1 MSLDVISSYIFQA
14 LNSPHNTPRGQTAEG
29 WKLMEHHETVREV
42 YRECVRN
49 HSLRHGAC
57 YTIDGCCKFI
67 PADGDDHLQCGACG
81 CHRNFHRADY
91 CIVGTLPVPSGRRR
105 PRARF
110 TEEQKQS
117 MARYAKRIGWRVP
130 RGRAMLTDEA
140 EDQFSRFCREIGVS
154 KQAFKVWMHNHKG
167 VASAAPEAAQVASYS
182 EATTSSGAAMDGGE
196 EEEVIRIG
204 DEAMEEETK
213 DLD

>member
-1 MSLDVISSYIFQA
+1 
-14 LNSPHNTPRGQTAEG
+14 
-29 WKLMEHHETVREV
+29 MEHHESVREV

-49 HSLRHGAC
+49 HSLRHGGS

-67 PADGDDHLQCGACG
+67 PTSGDEQLQCGACG

-91 CIVGTLPVPSGRRR
+91 CIVATLPVASGRRR
-105 PRARF
+105 PRTRF

-117 MARYAKRIGWRVP
+117 MARYAERIGWMVP
-130 RGRAMLTDEA
+130 RGRAMGADEA
-140 EDQFSRFCREIGVS
+140 VDQFWRFCREIGVS

-167 VASAAPEAAQVASYS
+167 SSSAAPAAAQVASS

-196 EEEVIRIG
+196 EEEVIKIG
-204 DEAMEEETK
+204 DEEMEEEETK

>member
-1 MSLDVISSYIFQA
+1 MA
-14 LNSPHNTPRGQTAEG
+14 
-29 WKLMEHHETVREV
+29 HHQSVREV

-49 HSLRHGAC
+49 HSLRHGAS

-67 PADGDDHLQCGACG
+67 PTAADDHLQCGACG

-91 CIVGTLPVPSGRRR
+91 CIVATLPVVSGRRR
-105 PRARF
+105 PRTRF
-110 TEEQKQS
+110 TEDQKQR
-117 MARYAKRIGWRVP
+117 MARYAERIGWRVP
-130 RGRAMLTDEA
+130 RGRAMRADEE

-154 KQAFKVWMHNHKG
+154 KQVFKVWVRNHKG
-167 VASAAPEAAQVASYS
+167 SSASAPAAAQVASS
-182 EATTSSGAAMDGGE
+182 AATTNSGAAIDGGE
-196 EEEVIRIG
+196 KEEVIKIC